1 MAIKTKKELEDM
13 AISFVT
19 IDRKQRKIF
28 GTEEYLTNLDAH
40 AKEVIRQLKDNY
52 DYQIQLEFC

>member
-1 MAIKTKKELEDM
+1 MAIKTKKELEDI
-13 AISFVT
+13 AVSFVS

-28 GTEEYLTNLDAH
+28 GTEEYLKALDER
-40 AKEVIRQLKDNY
+40 AKDIIRQLKEKY